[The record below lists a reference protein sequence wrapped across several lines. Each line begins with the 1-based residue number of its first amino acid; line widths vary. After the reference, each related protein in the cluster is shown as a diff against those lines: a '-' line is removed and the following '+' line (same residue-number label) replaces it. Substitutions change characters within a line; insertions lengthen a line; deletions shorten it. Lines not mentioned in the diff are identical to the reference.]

1 MKFSSYIN
9 PKYIF
14 TDIKANDKEEVI
26 TEMVNRIAAEGTMYY
41 ARKEEILLNIL
52 KREREI
58 STAMGDGIFLP
69 HTRLKNFDDFIIGIA
84 VLDTPIIAEIGATNK
99 TDEVKLVFL
108 LITDVLKNKNL
119 LKSMSVI
126 SKIASKHPDILEKIK
141 NEHNINNIISLLKIE
156 DIEVEHRI
164 VAEDVMSAEVI
175 PVKETDTLEEVASRL
190 ILEQRT
196 GLPVVAENGDFLGE
210 ITEKELIEFGM
221 PDHLSLMDNLN
232 FLTVGEPFEEYLINE
247 TTTNISDIYRKSN
260 EDMIIDKK
268 TPILE
273 ICFKFVHKHSNR
285 LYVVENKKYCGAV
298 NRYDIIKKVLHI

>member
-14 TDIKANDKEEVI
+14 TDIKANNKEEVI

-41 ARKEEILLNIL
+41 TRKEEILFNIL